1 MFVLESSAQ
10 LDEERTAQTED
21 DKCSVPESAS
31 NSHHRGRTKLS
42 RQKEKAISGV
52 DGITSRKSRLGR
64 YPLISTKPVSEANKQ
79 PQSISNG
86 TLKRKREALVSK
98 VHTFF
103 SFVFFIHSLI
113 PHGMP
118 FD

>member
-31 NSHHRGRTKLS
+31 TSHHRERTKLS

-52 DGITSRKSRLGR
+52 DRITSRKSKLGR
-64 YPLISTKPVSEANKQ
+64 YPPISAKPVSEANKQ

-103 SFVFFIHSLI
+103 HLSFSFIH
-113 PHGMP
+113 
-118 FD
+118 